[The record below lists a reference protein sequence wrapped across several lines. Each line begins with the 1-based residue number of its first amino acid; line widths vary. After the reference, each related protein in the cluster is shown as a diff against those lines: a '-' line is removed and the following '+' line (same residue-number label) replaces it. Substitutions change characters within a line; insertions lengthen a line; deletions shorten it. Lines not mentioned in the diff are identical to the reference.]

1 MQIQSGFEPMT
12 PIAHMKNK
20 KILEKRE
27 FELQISGRESKTL
40 PLDHYVIAERKV
52 LKYWRNQSIS
62 PAALLVFLS
71 FLVPN
76 HSLFAIFSQFPPF
89 SAIYHLYYT
98 YTYLFWQ
105 LLPFIKFPEAERGSL
120 KNKLPGVYFL
130 NPCTNQKNPCIG
142 SIDFL

>member
-20 KILEKRE
+20 KILEKRGL
-27 FELQISGRESKTL
+27 ELQISGRESKTL
-40 PLDHYVIAERKV
+40 PLDHCVIAWKKV

-76 HSLFAIFSQFPPF
+76 HSLLANFSQFPPLCANF
-89 SAIYHLYYT
+89 HPYSTHLHPLRQLFFVYDFLVIPCSLFENI
-98 YTYLFWQ
+98 LFW
-105 LLPFIKFPEAERGSL
+105 L
-120 KNKLPGVYFL
+120 YFW
-130 NPCTNQKNPCIG
+130 NPCRDPNCFCN
-142 SIDFL
+142 